1 MKRINIT
8 SGTTTTIVAK
18 GVNNH
23 GLVREILISNNNSA
37 TATGISLSLRDGTN
51 IYYFFR
57 DTKIPSG
64 AALSI
69 TSGFL
74 NYDGTVH
81 DLHLTHDSGSGNPN
95 LTVMIR

>member
-1 MKRINIT
+1 MKRVNIT
-8 SGTTTTIVAK
+8 SGTTTTLLAK
-18 GVNNH
+18 GVNNP
-23 GLVREILISNNNSA
+23 GRVMEVLISNNNSA

-64 AALSI
+64 VALSVI
-69 TSGFL
+69 SGFL
-74 NYDGTVH
+74 NYDGATQ